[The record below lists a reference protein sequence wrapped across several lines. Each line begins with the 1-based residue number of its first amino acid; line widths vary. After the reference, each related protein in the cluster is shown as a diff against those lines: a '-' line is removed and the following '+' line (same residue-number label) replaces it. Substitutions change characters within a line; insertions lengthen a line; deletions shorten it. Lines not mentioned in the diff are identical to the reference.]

1 MEGVRH
7 TNIQNSKWAN
17 TFFNNSFK
25 LLKQLYSIHSK
36 SGKEAKMIKFI
47 INYVKRTIPDCSIIK
62 DFKGNLYITRGISE
76 TYPVIV
82 AHLDQVQDNHSIDF
96 RAIEAEGLI
105 FGYSKKHRRT
115 EGLGADD
122 KNGIWIAL
130 KCLKKYDILK
140 VAFFVEEET
149 GCQGSSNAR
158 TLGLSLNRTEEVN
171 LILLQV

>member
-1 MEGVRH
+1 MKVGALRKKEDVTILTHPLNHLKRY
-7 TNIQNSKWAN
+7 KPRKEEDM
-17 TFFNNSFK
+17 K

-82 AHLDQVQDNHSIDF
+82 AHLDQVQDTHSSDF

-149 GCQGSSNAR
+149 
-158 TLGLSLNRTEEVN
+158 
-171 LILLQV
+171 